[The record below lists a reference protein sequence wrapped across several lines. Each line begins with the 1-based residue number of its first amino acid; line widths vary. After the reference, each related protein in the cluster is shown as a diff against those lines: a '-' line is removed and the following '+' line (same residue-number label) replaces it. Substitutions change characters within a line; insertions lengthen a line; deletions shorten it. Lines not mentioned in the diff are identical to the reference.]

1 MVCSRC
7 HTSNSPG
14 ARFCNACG
22 VPLDGA
28 APAAMGA
35 TGPAG
40 AAGAGPGRPQ
50 ASIDFRRL
58 GVGDLVAGGALVVL
72 FVSLFLPWYSIG
84 YGGVSAST
92 SAMGSGAGGWRVLV
106 LVLALLTIGYLLVRT
121 VWSTV
126 RLPIPHWQFLTVLTV
141 VVALLTLLA
150 FLVKPGV
157 DTTGLGTAGI
167 GTSWSYGAY
176 IGLVAAVAA
185 VGGAVQRSR
194 QSDTIEPKLHAA
206 GRPAPSPFGSGLAAG
221 HGHGGHG
228 HVGHGFGSH
237 GTAVPGSAGSGSAG
251 SGSAVPGSGGTSP
264 AVLQGAP
271 NAQGPWQ
278 APGASYPPG
287 PQPPGGP
294 TPGPTPGAMPGSA
307 ADAMPGPVPGSPSA
321 AAPGPMPGAVAAGPC
336 GACGAPLVPG
346 NQFCVNCGT
355 RHVP

>member
-1 MVCSRC
+1 
-7 HTSNSPG
+7 
-14 ARFCNACG
+14 
-22 VPLDGA
+22 
-28 APAAMGA
+28 MGA

-121 VWSTV
+121 VLSTV

-228 HVGHGFGSH
+228 FGSH
-237 GTAVPGSAGSGSAG
+237 GTGGPGSAG
-251 SGSAVPGSGGTSP
+251 SGSAVPGSAGSGSAVPGSAGTSP

-271 NAQGPWQ
+271 NAQGPWPT
-278 APGASYPPG
+278 PGASYPPG

-307 ADAMPGPVPGSPSA
+307 GDAMPGPVPGSPSA
-321 AAPGPMPGAVAAGPC
+321 APPGPMPGAVAAGPC